1 MCSCVNWPRQSR
13 ASWSA
18 HNGRQVVLRTEAAQ
32 GRGLSPG
39 HHPPSNEEELEPRG
53 QEKRRVSRPH
63 LPHTSGDWKIWSGSP
78 SIRAIKKVISPLP
91 WKPKT
96 EMWKEGNPFPCGY
109 ILMWLVPLVKNEG
122 PLLRVSLDHLQE
134 KGTSVLLQ
142 GYLMIKIGMI
152 FFSFFKET
160 CFLFCL
166 VLLSPVK
173 PSAQMEWADLG
184 GWRVKSNSLFSF
196 LSMAGLWQE
205 VKYENINNGQFVLD
219 SVCVKIRISVSVLSL
234 FRHVWVFW

>member
-1 MCSCVNWPRQSR
+1 MAPGLHSTHPGSGLSFKTNSLSINLKGFFKQKLNIWVYLPSVQLCQLAKTKPGFLVSPQWAAGSSQNR
-13 ASWSA
+13 
-18 HNGRQVVLRTEAAQ
+18 GAQ

-152 FFSFFKET
+152 FFHSLKKRVF
-160 CFLFCL
+160 CF
-166 VLLSPVK
+166 V
-173 PSAQMEWADLG
+173 
-184 GWRVKSNSLFSF
+184 
-196 LSMAGLWQE
+196 
-205 VKYENINNGQFVLD
+205 
-219 SVCVKIRISVSVLSL
+219 
-234 FRHVWVFW
+234 